1 MTAKLYLGGFH
12 IYPTPPPRRW
22 VKTRFICVVRSKL
35 PALWAQLGTW
45 GKKIKLLFLPS
56 AIHCHRRQRSQSESQ
71 PVVQEGS
78 GDLQGYSALRWKPEG
93 PERDERLFLRSRCN
107 QSHVMREEQS
117 AGADLRFQPWL
128 CHLTSCGSSDKSL
141 LSALSDIENFQV
153 CPTKTN
159 IYYIHREP
167 ITGIQVYITETL
179 VSYNYLC
186 LSILLFLL

>member
-1 MTAKLYLGGFH
+1 MEHG
-12 IYPTPPPRRW
+12 
-22 VKTRFICVVRSKL
+22 
-35 PALWAQLGTW
+35 

-141 LSALSDIENFQV
+141 LSASQDFSVIRQTAYVTLISMVLFQLRFTHWS
-153 CPTKTN
+153 CWFM
-159 IYYIHREP
+159 IWFRCY
-167 ITGIQVYITETL
+167 
-179 VSYNYLC
+179 
-186 LSILLFLL
+186 FLDAQA

>member
-12 IYPTPPPRRW
+12 IYPTPPPWRW

-93 PERDERLFLRSRCN
+93 PERHERLFLRSRCN
-107 QSHVMREEQS
+107 QGHVMREEQS
-117 AGADLRFQPWL
+117 AGVTSLCISGFLSYKANSLHDINLHGFIPAQIHSLVLLVHDLVQM
-128 CHLTSCGSSDKSL
+128 L
-141 LSALSDIENFQV
+141 LSW
-153 CPTKTN
+153 C
-159 IYYIHREP
+159 
-167 ITGIQVYITETL
+167 TGLMGQSSGGDRKIQTR
-179 VSYNYLC
+179 S
-186 LSILLFLL
+186 

>member
-1 MTAKLYLGGFH
+1 M
-12 IYPTPPPRRW
+12 
-22 VKTRFICVVRSKL
+22 
-35 PALWAQLGTW
+35 
-45 GKKIKLLFLPS
+45 PS

-141 LSALSDIENFQV
+141 LSASQDFSVIRQTAYVRAPLLHHPPVSQQLAPETPIFLPDQLSLSNSTQ
-153 CPTKTN
+153 
-159 IYYIHREP
+159 P
-167 ITGIQVYITETL
+167 ILASHGSGRHSNPFL
-179 VSYNYLC
+179 GPSVSFSKPFSPSVN
-186 LSILLFLL
+186 S